1 MRCRAWI
8 PPLLTVQGYTAYVKE
23 VEHIC
28 LTSTDWRADMERFS
42 EGIKVIFG
50 GMVTAVS
57 GFLGGMDGI
66 MYALISF
73 ISVDYIT
80 GVAVAIKRHRLS
92 SEVGF
97 WGLVR
102 KVCILLLVG
111 IAHYIDCYVLNDG
124 DVIRTVVSMYY
135 IGNEGVS
142 ILENCGNLGLPL
154 PPKLMSVMEQIRERG
169 ADNDEN
175 N

>member
-1 MRCRAWI
+1 MSLSDGENRSERN
-8 PPLLTVQGYTAYVKE
+8 
-23 VEHIC
+23 
-28 LTSTDWRADMERFS
+28 WRADMDKFTEF
-42 EGIKVIFG
+42 IKLIFG
-50 GMVTAVS
+50 GIVTAVS

-66 MYALISF
+66 MYALIAF
-73 ISVDYIT
+73 ISIDYIT
-80 GVAVAIKRHRLS
+80 GVAVAIKQHKLS

-111 IAHYIDCYVLNDG
+111 IAHYIDVYVTKNG

-154 PPKLMSVMEQIRERG
+154 PPKLIAVMAQIKETG
-169 ADNDEN
+169 EKSDNEEK
-175 N
+175 